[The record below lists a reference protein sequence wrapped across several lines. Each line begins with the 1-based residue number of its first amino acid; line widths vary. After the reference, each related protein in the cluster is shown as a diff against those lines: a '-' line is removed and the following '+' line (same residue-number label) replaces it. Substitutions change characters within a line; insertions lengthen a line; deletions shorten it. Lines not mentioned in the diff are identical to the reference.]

1 MVSEKTLNSLRDLL
15 GSKNFITSIRERR
28 FFSQDLFYE
37 GILPIAIISPN
48 SISDLEKSIKICE
61 KEDIEIFPRGGGLS
75 YTSGY
80 LKTKENGKSFIVF
93 DLRKINKII
102 EINED
107 NLTATVEAGCTWEKL
122 YKETKKINLRP
133 KMFGP
138 STGRFSTIG
147 GSATNNSMFFGS
159 AQSGTSADNILGLEV
174 VTSKGRIIKTGSD
187 SIINGKAFYRNN
199 GPDITGLFLNDGG
212 IMGIKT
218 KITLMLEQVPSSE
231 KFISLSFKSS
241 ENLINAIKDL
251 GRTNLT
257 SECIGI
263 IPSTIGNP
271 ENLHDPSLHIVVEG
285 WTDDIAEKKM
295 DAVKEILNSF
305 DKPQYSDP
313 IIPKLFREKL
323 FGFLE
328 SPLDTNGNLQIWT
341 HGVFPFDKIKIAYEK
356 MNSIFQNNEKSIK
369 NHRIESHISL
379 AVSKNAVML
388 EPVMK
393 WNGSPSMLHILG
405 MNNADLKDYKN
416 NNQNENETKVIVNNI
431 RNQIE
436 ECMRELGA
444 AHMQYGRFYSFA
456 ESTDSNSIEFI
467 RSIKDIIDPKRLFNP
482 DALNI

>member
-15 GSKNFITSIRERR
+15 GGKNFITSMRKRR
-28 FFSQDLFYE
+28 LFSQDLFYE

-48 SISDLEKSIKICE
+48 SMSDLEKSIKICE

-75 YTSGY
+75 YTGGY
-80 LKTKENGKSFIVF
+80 LKTKENGRPFIVF
-93 DLRKINKII
+93 DLRKIDKII

-122 YKETKKINLRP
+122 FKETKKINLRP
-133 KMFGP
+133 RMFGP

-147 GSATNNSMFFGS
+147 GSVTNNSMFFGS
-159 AQSGTSADNILGLEV
+159 ADTGTSADNILGLEV
-174 VTSKGRIIKTGSD
+174 ITSEGKIIKTGSG
-187 SIINGKAFYRNN
+187 SITNGKAFYRNN

-218 KITLMLEQVPSSE
+218 KITLILEQIPSSE

-241 ENLINAIKDL
+241 KNLINAIKDI
-251 GRTNLT
+251 GRSYLT

-263 IPSTIGNP
+263 IPSSIGNP
-271 ENLHDPSLHIVVEG
+271 EDVSDPSLHIVIEG
-285 WTDDIAEKKM
+285 WTDHIAEKKI

-305 DKPQYSDP
+305 DEANYSDP
-313 IIPKLFREKL
+313 VIPKLFREKL

-328 SPLDTNGNLQIWT
+328 SPLDYNGNLQIWT
-341 HGVFPFDKIKIAYEK
+341 HGVFPFDRVKIAYEK
-356 MNSIFQNNEKSIK
+356 INAIFKNNEEKIRKYSID
-369 NHRIESHISL
+369 SHISL
-379 AVSKNAVML
+379 AVSRNAVMV

-393 WNGSPSMLHILG
+393 WNGMPSMLHSLG
-405 MNNADLKDYKN
+405 MNNTNLSEDRK
-416 NNQNENETKVIVNNI
+416 NNQNEDKTKIIVNDI
-431 RNQIE
+431 RNQLE

-456 ESTDSNSIEFI
+456 DSTNSNSTEFI
-467 RSIKDIIDPKRLFNP
+467 RSIKAIIDPNRLFNP
-482 DALNI
+482 GALNI